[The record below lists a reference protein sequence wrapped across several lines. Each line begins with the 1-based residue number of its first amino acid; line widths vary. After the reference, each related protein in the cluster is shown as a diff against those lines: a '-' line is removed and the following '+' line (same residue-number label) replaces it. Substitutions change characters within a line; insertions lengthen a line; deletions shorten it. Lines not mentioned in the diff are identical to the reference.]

1 MDIHS
6 SPAVSMARDQ
16 QPGGRERELPDA
28 RGRHNALLRDGTEA
42 VHQRRASQLI
52 AMNRDMHQAA
62 ALHRE
67 LKLSLFG
74 GDMKAVSSSTGV
86 ADTAGTRDLGNAA
99 GRFRFQLSAAAAG
112 TNSHEQERHS
122 PTTAARPDQQ
132 QGVRRLSVLD
142 SFHYAEAVSSDTV
155 EEEEGESQE
164 DRTSHGSDMW
174 RSSFR
179 TSMSGGMGGVRGGSI
194 LAPRAPR
201 ALTLPGRPRRASAT
215 GHDCDSSMG
224 TPSCST
230 GSTLSGTIDRA
241 RRRMSASGTMMATA
255 AAAGQPAQSTD
266 GELTAAGGS
275 GGHLLEP
282 RASGSRAKGGTSV
295 VDDLLRRMA
304 GLHRTTS
311 SDGMS
316 GLRKTSNDGL
326 AGLRRTSTSTDGSA
340 GLRRTSIDGPA
351 RLRGTSNDGSA
362 AAHRIPARGL
372 LQDLPCA
379 TSPSGQNGVGPC
391 RPNPKPP
398 SCPPSPA
405 SPAALARGGLRKT
418 VSSRPAGEDA
428 GSPSSRS
435 PMASRCLSL
444 SRTSDYGGA
453 AQRSPPPASL
463 ARNSSDGVKQQSPA
477 KQFL

>member
-1 MDIHS
+1 
-6 SPAVSMARDQ
+6 MARDQ

-28 RGRHNALLRDGTEA
+28 RGRQNALLRDGIEA
-42 VHQRRASQLI
+42 VHQRRVNQLI
-52 AMNRDMHQAA
+52 AVNRDMHQAA

-67 LKLSLFG
+67 VKLSLIG
-74 GDMKAVSSSTGV
+74 GDMRVVSSSTGV
-86 ADTAGTRDLGNAA
+86 ADTACTRDLGNAA
-99 GRFRFQLSAAAAG
+99 GRFRFQLSAAAAL
-112 TNSHEQERHS
+112 TDSPEQERPS

-142 SFHYAEAVSSDTV
+142 SFHYAAAVSSESV
-155 EEEEGESQE
+155 EEEEGESLE
-164 DRTSHGSDMW
+164 GRTSHGSDVW

-179 TSMSGGMGGVRGGSI
+179 TSISGDMGGVSV

-230 GSTLSGTIDRA
+230 GSILSGTIDRA

-418 VSSRPAGEDA
+418 VSSRPAGE
-428 GSPSSRS
+428 GIESPSRS

-453 AQRSPPPASL
+453 AQRSPPASL
-463 ARNSSDGVKQQSPA
+463 ARMYSDGIKQQSPV
-477 KQFL
+477 KLFH